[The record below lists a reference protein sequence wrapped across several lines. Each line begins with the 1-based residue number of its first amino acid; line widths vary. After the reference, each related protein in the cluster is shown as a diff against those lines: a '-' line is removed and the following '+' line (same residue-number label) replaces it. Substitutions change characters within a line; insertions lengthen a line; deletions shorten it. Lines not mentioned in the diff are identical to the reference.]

1 MAGLPLRFEPTQQES
16 CPVPDQTLGKL
27 YASPKRDLPEILATL
42 PELQRARLALFCHAR
57 AHLREMGLAI
67 AATCEEGD
75 LVEIAGRL
83 GAVVFR
89 QSRDP
94 FEQVPEHNP
103 RFRRRAITLATFVP
117 QGRPPSLPED
127 DDCAPPELAN
137 DCEQSASE
145 PVPIYE
151 LLS

>member
-1 MAGLPLRFEPTQQES
+1 MAGLPLRFEPIQQES
-16 CPVPDQTLGKL
+16 CPVPDQTFGRL

-42 PELQRARLALFCHAR
+42 PGLQRARLALFCHAR

-83 GAVVFR
+83 GAVIFR

-94 FEQVPEHNP
+94 LEQVPEHNP

-117 QGRPPSLPED
+117 QDRPSSLLED
-127 DDCAPPELAN
+127 DDCAQPELGN
-137 DCEQSASE
+137 ECEQAASE
-145 PVPIYE
+145 PVPICE
-151 LLS
+151 LVR